1 MSNPVNVRVKVESIT
16 SYSPHLKKSKHG
28 QHKPDYYARYY
39 QKNKQKYL
47 LTQQKHRTKLQTN
60 KPVKYRS
67 LFSINR
73 QKNLLACLNKHHITV
88 PVPRFLKVKHPIIKD
103 WNKPN

>member
-1 MSNPVNVRVKVESIT
+1 MGTLQISQETNILHNVSWKRKT
-16 SYSPHLKKSKHG
+16 KHN
-28 QHKPDYYARYY
+28 QHKEGYYSVYY

-47 LTQQKHRTKLQTN
+47 FAQQKYRSKLKAN
-60 KPVKYRS
+60 KSIKSRS

-73 QKNLLACLNKHHITV
+73 EKNLLSCLNKHHITV